1 MARSTP
7 GVRRARPLPLND
19 AVRLDPW
26 GLSELRALALDASSL
41 RSFDLL
47 APTITALGEVE
58 MLVLT
63 GLLLADGSIHQA
75 LHVARIYKFGD
86 SNNENT

>member
-1 MARSTP
+1 MPPR
-7 GVRRARPLPLND
+7 D
-19 AVRLDPW
+19 AVRLAPTA
-26 GLSELRALALDASSL
+26 LSELRELANDARDLSRFDSL
-41 RSFDLL
+41 V
-47 APTITALGEVE
+47 PTIAALGEVE